1 MNPYNLLVGS
11 IPLMAVI
18 FGLVEFAK
26 SLGLGGKWLTVISML
41 LGLVFGICY
50 QLAATGLPVAF
61 AGWLTVVIFGLALG
75 LVTSGFYDFADSRW
89 PKVS

>member
-26 SLGLGGKWLTVISML
+26 SLGLGGKKLSVISL
-41 LGLVFGICY
+41 VLGLIFGVGY
-50 QLAATGLPVAF
+50 QLATSGMPVGF
-61 AGWLTVVIFGLALG
+61 APWFAVVIFGLALG